1 MHTTPHGSR
10 QPPFE
15 RYSSFYEKHSDCFRA
30 NAARAAQRPG
40 ARQLSYEIAPVYG
53 QGWTDMHEFG
63 SGIMTGRMYWQLATP
78 LESDYT
84 QCPDTLNLG
93 LIADGQSIF
102 RLAGQ
107 GDTVCEPGSIF
118 LRNGSPGVFH
128 NCAPAGM
135 LLSGVS
141 VDIPRELARALH
153 EDGMDL
159 AWIGRRDSHAI
170 LLPSQATGAML
181 RTMARR
187 MLAVRTGASTLARLE
202 LESLSLELLL
212 KLMAAGPGARL
223 PALRQVSQRW
233 RAALD
238 EALDIL
244 HTEWQQP
251 HTIAQL
257 ARRAGIN
264 ECYLKSLFRE
274 RTGMGVAAY
283 LRRLR
288 MEHARELLAGQRHS
302 IQQVAALCGYAH
314 AGKFAKAFREAHGA
328 PPSAVVPH

>member
-1 MHTTPHGSR
+1 MHVQPRGQR
-10 QPPFE
+10 QPSFE
-15 RYSSFYEKHSDCFRA
+15 RYSSFYEKHADCFRA
-30 NAARAAQRPG
+30 DAACAAQRPG

-53 QGWTDMHEFG
+53 RGWTDMHEFG
-63 SGIMTGRMYWQLATP
+63 NGIMTGRMHWQLDAP
-78 LESDYT
+78 LESVYAEY
-84 QCPDTLNLG
+84 PDTLNLG
-93 LIADGQSIF
+93 LIADGRSIF

-107 GDTVCEPGSIF
+107 EDTVCEPGSIF
-118 LRNGSPGVFH
+118 LRNGNPGVFR
-128 NCAPAGM
+128 NRAPSG
-135 LLSGVS
+135 LLMTGVS

-153 EDGMDL
+153 EDGVDL

-170 LLPSQATGAML
+170 LRPSQAMGATL

-187 MLAVRTGASTLARLE
+187 MLAVRTSASTLARLE

-223 PALRQVSQRW
+223 PALRQVSRRW
-233 RAALD
+233 QAALD

-264 ECYLKSLFRE
+264 ECYLKSQFRE

-283 LRRLR
+283 LRQLR

-328 PPSAVVPH
+328 PPSALV